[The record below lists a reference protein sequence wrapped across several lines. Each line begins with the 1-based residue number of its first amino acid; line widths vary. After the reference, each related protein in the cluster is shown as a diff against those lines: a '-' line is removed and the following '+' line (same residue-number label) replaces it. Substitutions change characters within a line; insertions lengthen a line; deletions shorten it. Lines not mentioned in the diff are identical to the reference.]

1 MGFKRDQFQ
10 EGLVKDNLPSA
21 EVKGLGKATD
31 LVLDLKNKKVDAI
44 LLDSPVAKF
53 NCDKTMI

>member
-1 MGFKRDQFQ
+1 MILKNKKIGVQKGSVQ

-31 LVLDLKNKKVDAI
+31 LVLDLKNKKG
-44 LLDSPVAKF
+44 
-53 NCDKTMI
+53 